1 MSDAALLLTF
11 ARRGEEEPIRRAMAL
26 LRPAGAQA
34 GLVALGTSVSAPVL
48 RGLGVPEV
56 LVLGEDGSARAV
68 VAKLRQRRPRTA
80 AIVYCG
86 PRFGGHLKL
95 EALALLSGA
104 RQVVRVLPEGE
115 ARLGRFRLALSVA
128 AKSTQAAC
136 CLAAGGAVVT
146 VAWAWLQMAQGRKG
160 GRRASRA

>member
-11 ARRGEEEPIRRAMAL
+11 ARRGEEEAIRRAAAT
-26 LRPAGAQA
+26 LRQSVTQSD
-34 GLVALGTSVSAPVL
+34 LVAVGTPVSAPVL
-48 RGLGVPEV
+48 RGLGIPEV
-56 LVLGEDGSARAV
+56 LVLGEDGAARAV
-68 VAKLRQRRPRTA
+68 VAALRRRRPRTA

-104 RQVVRVLPEGE
+104 RQVVRVLPDGE
-115 ARLGRFRLALSVA
+115 ARLGRFRLALIVA
-128 AKSTQAAC
+128 AKSVQAVC

-146 VAWAWLQMAQGRKG
+146 AAWAWLRVAQGRRG
-160 GRRASRA
+160 GRRADRA

>member
-1 MSDAALLLTF
+1 MNDTVLLLTF
-11 ARRGEEEPIRRAMAL
+11 ARRGEEEAIRRAVTL
-26 LRPAGAQA
+26 LRPAGAETD
-34 GLVALGTSVSAPVL
+34 LVAVGTPVSAPLL

-56 LVLGEDGSARAV
+56 LVFGEDGSARALL
-68 VAKLRQRRPRTA
+68 AALRRRRPRTA

-115 ARLGRFRLALSVA
+115 ARLGRSRLALTVA
-128 AKSTQAAC
+128 AKAAQAAG
-136 CLAAGGAVVT
+136 CLGVGAAVT
-146 VAWAWLQMAQGRKG
+146 GLAWLWLRAAQGRRG

>member
-1 MSDAALLLTF
+1 MNDAVLLLTF
-11 ARRGEEEPIRRAMAL
+11 ARRGEEEAIRRAVTL
-26 LRPAGAQA
+26 LRPAGAE
-34 GLVALGTSVSAPVL
+34 GDLVAVGTPVSAPLL

-56 LVLGEDGSARAV
+56 LVFGEDGSARAV
-68 VAKLRQRRPRTA
+68 LAQLRRRRPRAA

-115 ARLGRFRLALSVA
+115 ARLGRVRLALAVA
-128 AKSTQAAC
+128 AKSVQAAA
-136 CLAAGGAVVT
+136 CLAAGGAVVG
-146 VAWAWLQMAQGRKG
+146 VAWAWLRVAQGRGG